1 MNNKGKARTYLLVIM
16 GALILLS
23 AVFFSTK
30 LRGADRSEEQEKE
43 YRLAKKSLSA
53 ADQSEELD
61 AETMLDKAVRDMEYR
76 EEEQLII
83 NAKDMYE
90 EYMQR
95 HEEYN
100 RFGLANI
107 NDDLIIDLIAQEDI
121 DETHTKWHIYKL
133 TYHGVTP
140 FCI

>member
-1 MNNKGKARTYLLVIM
+1 MERHCGQKMDDDSIIAIGGIRMNNKGKARTYLLVIM

-61 AETMLDKAVRDMEYR
+61 AESLKPRTCMKSLCRNMRNTTGSVWR
-76 EEEQLII
+76 I
-83 NAKDMYE
+83 
-90 EYMQR
+90 
-95 HEEYN
+95 
-100 RFGLANI
+100 
-107 NDDLIIDLIAQEDI
+107 
-121 DETHTKWHIYKL
+121 
-133 TYHGVTP
+133 
-140 FCI
+140 